1 MSAPRDERPD
11 AADALSGEGRS
22 AESRRDFLL
31 SVKRW
36 SKAVVGLAVAGSAF
50 QSGVV
55 HAWVNG
61 GWVDSRGGW
70 SNAVAWANGHAG
82 WSNRGGVWVNAAGWP
97 NHGGGW
103 GNRGGWV
110 NGVGGG
116 WVNGSSGGGGWV
128 NRSGSGGSGAWV
140 NRRGDWVNGVGW
152 VNR

>member
-1 MSAPRDERPD
+1 VSAAKGKRPD
-11 AADALSGEGRS
+11 AVDALPGESPS

-36 SKAVVGLAVAGSAF
+36 SKAVVGLAVAGAAF
-50 QSGVV
+50 EPGAAQ
-55 HAWVNG
+55 AWVNG
-61 GWVDSRGGW
+61 AWVDSRG
-70 SNAVAWANGHAG
+70 G
-82 WSNRGGVWVNAAGWP
+82 WSNRGGVWVNGS
-97 NHGGGW
+97 GGGW
-103 GNRGGWV
+103 NNRGGWV

-140 NRRGDWVNGVGW
+140 NRRGNWVNGVGW

>member
-1 MSAPRDERPD
+1 M
-11 AADALSGEGRS
+11 
-22 AESRRDFLL
+22 ESRRDFLL

-36 SKAVVGLAVAGSAF
+36 SKAVVGLAVAGAAF
-50 QSGVV
+50 EPGVA

-70 SNAVAWANGHAG
+70 SN
-82 WSNRGGVWVNAAGWP
+82 RGGVWVNGS
-97 NHGGGW
+97 GGGW
-103 GNRGGWV
+103 NNRGGWV

-140 NRRGDWVNGVGW
+140 NRRGDWVNSVGW